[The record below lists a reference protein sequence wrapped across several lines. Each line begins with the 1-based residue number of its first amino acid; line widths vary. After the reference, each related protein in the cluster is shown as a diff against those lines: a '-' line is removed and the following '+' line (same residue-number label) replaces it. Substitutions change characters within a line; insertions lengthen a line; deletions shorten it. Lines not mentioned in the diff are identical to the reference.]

1 MKTAAVICEYN
12 PFHNGHRYQ
21 LEYIK
26 EKLGADFVVSIMSGN
41 FVQRGEPALI
51 DKYERTRAALI
62 NGADLVLE
70 IPTVFAASSAA
81 EFAAAGVGIAV
92 KSGIIDMLCF
102 GTEGGTVLEDIR
114 QYAGLIYSN
123 NNSDHCSAAHSLSS
137 ESSDKTSDFD
147 VLIQK
152 YLKSGETYPKAVSL
166 AAESIYG
173 IEKASKLSLPNN
185 ILAAAYINALSHPEI
200 FFTLGEI
207 SAQAADIKPFS
218 IERKGS
224 GYADS
229 SLNDGFASASALRS
243 FISNEATGIDRI
255 SELSAYVPPDMLEAL
270 KKAAVENRLIS
281 GNDMSMLLSARLLDA
296 SAKGIDLGT
305 YLDVSREIAD
315 RLGNNADRIMSF
327 DERAAFTKTRQYT
340 YSRISRALLHITL
353 GITNKEFN
361 ERKAHGYIN
370 YLRILG
376 FRQDAAGKGLL
387 KELKTKALVPLVT
400 KPADHKELISRD
412 IYFDQLYWSLKSQKG
427 EYERPPVI
435 V

>member
-1 MKTAAVICEYN
+1 MKTTAVICEYN

-51 DKYERTRAALI
+51 DKYERTRTALN

-92 KSGIIDMLCF
+92 KSGIIELLCF
-102 GTEGGTVLEDIR
+102 GTEGSTELEDLR
-114 QYAGLIYSN
+114 QYSGLIYSD
-123 NNSDHCSAAHSLSS
+123 NNSDHRFAAHSLSS
-137 ESSDKTSDFD
+137 EASDKASDFD
-147 VLIQK
+147 ALIQK

-173 IEKASKLSLPNN
+173 IEKASELSLPNN

-200 FFTLGEI
+200 FFPLGEVP
-207 SAQAADIKPFS
+207 ANAVDIKPFA
-218 IERKGS
+218 IERIGS
-224 GYADS
+224 GYADP
-229 SLNDGFASASALRS
+229 SLSDGFASASALRS
-243 FISNEATGIDRI
+243 FIFNEAAEIDRI

-270 KKAAVENRLIS
+270 KKAAVENRMIS
-281 GNDMSMLLSARLLDA
+281 DNDLSLLLSARLLDA
-296 SAKGIDLGT
+296 SAKGGDLST

-315 RLGNNADRIMSF
+315 RLNNNADRIMSF
-327 DERAAFTKTRQYT
+327 DERTAFTKTRQYT

-353 GITNKEFN
+353 GITDKEFN

-387 KELKTKALVPLVT
+387 KELKTKALVPVVT